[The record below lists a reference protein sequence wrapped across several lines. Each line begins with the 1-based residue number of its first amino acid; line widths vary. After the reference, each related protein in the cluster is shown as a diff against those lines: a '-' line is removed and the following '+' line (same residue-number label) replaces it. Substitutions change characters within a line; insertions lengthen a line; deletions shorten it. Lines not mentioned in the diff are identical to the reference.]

1 MASPSGLPDISQ
13 DTQDRKM
20 PRIKTSAFSRD
31 SVDSSEWLITK
42 STFDNEGVC

>member
-1 MASPSGLPDISQ
+1 MTSPSGLPDISLGS
-13 DTQDRKM
+13 QDRKM

-31 SVDSSEWLITK
+31 SVYCSEWLITK